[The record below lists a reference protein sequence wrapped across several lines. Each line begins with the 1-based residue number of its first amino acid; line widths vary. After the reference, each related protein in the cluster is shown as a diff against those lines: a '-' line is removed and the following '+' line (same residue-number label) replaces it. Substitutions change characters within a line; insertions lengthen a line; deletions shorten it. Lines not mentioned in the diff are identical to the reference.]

1 MLHPDTAMHAVRI
14 LGVDA
19 ANLMAQ
25 VAVYKASIEELQE
38 LALQIDERS
47 WEHIT
52 EEDGRVGPFKAVLPD
67 DQREIVQRILMLINS
82 LR

>member
-1 MLHPDTAMHAVRI
+1 MLHPDTAMHAVRL

-19 ANLMAQ
+19 ANLMTKLAVYQATAEELMELSAQ
-25 VAVYKASIEELQE
+25 V
-38 LALQIDERS
+38 DERS

-52 EEDGRVGPFKAVLPD
+52 EEDPHQGPFKAVLPD
-67 DQREIVQRILMLINS
+67 DQRVIVQRILMLINA

>member
-19 ANLMAQ
+19 ANLMTQ
-25 VAVYKASIEELQE
+25 VAVYKATVEELVD
-38 LALQIDERS
+38 LALTVDERA
-47 WEHIT
+47 WEPLMADDDVPTAI
-52 EEDGRVGPFKAVLPD
+52 GVKLPF
-67 DQREIVQRILMLINS
+67 DQQQTLQRILMLINS